1 MLDTTI
7 RQYFEAEGEG
17 RFRDLETQGLAGV
30 VAEPGGMA
38 LSTGGGTVLRP
49 ENRETLRKFGTV
61 LYLRASP
68 EDFYRRV
75 RHDRTRPWLQ
85 VANPG
90 LLRKH
95 RVARV
100 VADTGGRW
108 PEVGDVTADFLYL
121 RLPGA
126 RQLYAAGYSDAQIKA
141 WAGRIRAW
149 APGGDAGLPRRSEAP
164 AAKRAQRDVFCFFD
178 NTMKLH
184 APDNALRLSRE
195 LGRDPATLAIG
206 SQIRCVSSPAGA

>member
-1 MLDTTI
+1 MHAKI
-7 RQYFEAEGEG
+7 EH
-17 RFRDLETQGLAGV
+17 LAD
-30 VAEPGGMA
+30 
-38 LSTGGGTVLRP
+38 
-49 ENRETLRKFGTV
+49 N
-61 LYLRASP
+61 
-68 EDFYRRV
+68 
-75 RHDRTRPWLQ
+75 
-85 VANPG
+85 
-90 LLRKH
+90 
-95 RVARV
+95 
-100 VADTGGRW
+100 GGRW

-149 APGGDAGLPRRSEAP
+149 APGGDADLPQRSEAP

-206 SQIRCVSSPAGA
+206 S